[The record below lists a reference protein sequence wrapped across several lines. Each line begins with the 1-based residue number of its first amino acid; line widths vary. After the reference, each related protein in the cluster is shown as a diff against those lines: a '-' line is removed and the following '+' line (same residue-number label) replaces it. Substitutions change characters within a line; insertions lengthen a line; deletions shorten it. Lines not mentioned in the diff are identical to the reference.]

1 MTAKLFENGHALA
14 SRIAFWMTSPQLA
27 FRCGE
32 LVFRLLGRRADA
44 PANLL
49 PEVRNVLIVRLDEIG
64 DVILTTPLLRE
75 LRRNLPNAHITLV
88 VAPHVAGLI
97 QHCPYVNEV
106 LPYECRTEQLKW
118 QRMRQH
124 LSAILFTRRNLWAR
138 QYDLALLPRWDVDQD
153 HAAFLAYF
161 SGARW
166 RMGYSESVSEQKQ
179 RLNPGLDK
187 LLTHPLRDSAPK
199 HEVEYSLALIHALS
213 GGIQETHLELW
224 TEAEDE
230 AFAKRIFQQA
240 GVAATETVVALCPAG
255 GTSPLKQW
263 PVGRFIELGRWLQT
277 SRNARLVLVG
287 GPGEEALGVEIE
299 RGLDAPVINLIG
311 RTTLRQLAA
320 VLRGCSLYVGNDTGP
335 MHVAAA
341 MKVPTVALFGS
352 SCHHRFHPWSQNHQ
366 VVANELPCSPC
377 ASDPHRDRCVECI
390 FDHPHCMHELP
401 LKRVKEA
408 VSAMM
413 PLHQSERANA

>member
-1 MTAKLFENGHALA
+1 MKELL
-14 SRIAFWMTSPQLA
+14 SRIAFRLTSPQLA
-27 FRCGE
+27 FSVGE
-32 LVFRLLGRRADA
+32 LVFKWRGQRADA
-44 PANLL
+44 PVNLL

-88 VAPHVAGLI
+88 VAPHVAGLM

-106 LPYECRTEQLKW
+106 IPYECRTEQWKW
-118 QRMRQH
+118 QRLRQH
-124 LSAILFTRRNLWAR
+124 ISAIQFARQNLWAR
-138 QYDLALLPRWDVDQD
+138 RYDLALLPRWDVDQD
-153 HAAFLAYF
+153 HATFLAYF
-161 SGARW
+161 SGAKW

-199 HEVEYSLALIHALS
+199 HEVEYSLALIPAL
-213 GGIQETHLELW
+213 GGSVQETHLELW

-230 AFAKRIFQQA
+230 DFAKRIFQQA
-240 GVAATETVVALCPAG
+240 GITATEIAVTLCPAG

-263 PVGRFIELGRWLQT
+263 PVSRFVELGRWLQA

-287 GPGEEALGVEIE
+287 GPGEEALGAEIE
-299 RGLDAPVINLIG
+299 GGLDTPVINLIG
-311 RTTLRQLAA
+311 RTTLRQLTA

-341 MKVPTVALFGS
+341 INVPVIALFGS
-352 SCHHRFHPWSQNHQ
+352 SCHHRFHPWGQNHR

-377 ASDPHRDRCVECI
+377 AGVPHRDRCVECI
-390 FDHPHCMHELP
+390 FDHPRCMHELP
-401 LKRVKEA
+401 LKRVQDA
-408 VSAMM
+408 ITAML
-413 PLHQSERANA
+413 PVRRSERANA